1 MDIPNRITKEEVN
14 ALPIFKYEGEIA
26 LISDQPAFEKAMEEI
41 AQEAVS
47 GFDTE
52 TRPAFKRGQSYPTSL
67 VQLATRERVYLVQ
80 LAEINRMDSL
90 VRILA
95 SAEHLKVG
103 VALRD
108 DLVKLRELDEFEE
121 AGVIDVEKYTKRL
134 GIVNTGLRNLAA
146 IFLSRRISKG
156 AQVSN
161 WAKKDLTE
169 AQINYAA
176 TDAWVSRMLYLKIGE
191 HIEVDD

>member
-41 AQEAVS
+41 AQEAVI

-108 DLVKLRELDEFEE
+108 DFVKLRELYEFEE
-121 AGVIDVEKYTKRL
+121 AGVIDVAKYTKRL